1 MKKILIASGVFFAIS
16 LVFITSA
23 FAVSGFNMFELTNF
37 NNYTKNEVYFEDINT
52 LEINDSIITK
62 IDKHSEDKI
71 LVVYYTNDNSK
82 YTLTNEENNLNILA
96 DISSKKSFGFSFG
109 FNVNKGVEIYLP
121 QNSDIDININTEDG
135 VIDIE
140 DITANNILIN
150 SEDGVINIE
159 DVTCNSLNVS
169 LENGVMNIED
179 VKSPNIEITI
189 ENGVLNV
196 ELPYSKNQY
205 TLEIDVKTFCNV
217 SSGGTGVN
225 LLKVKADNGIIS
237 IKFD

>member
-1 MKKILIASGVFFAIS
+1 MKKILIASGIFFAIS

-23 FAVSGFNMFELTNF
+23 FAVSGFDMFELTNF
-37 NNYTKNEVYFEDINT
+37 NNYTKNEEYYENINS
-52 LEINDSIITK
+52 LEINESIITK

-82 YTLTNEENNLNILA
+82 YTITNEENNLNILA
-96 DISSKKSFGFSFG
+96 DISSNKSFGFSFG
-109 FNVNKGVEIYLP
+109 FNINKGIEIYLP
-121 QNSDIDININTEDG
+121 QNSNIDINITSKDC
-135 VIDIE
+135 VLDIE
-140 DITANNILIN
+140 DITVNNILIN

-159 DVTCNSLNVS
+159 DVTCNSLNLT
-169 LENGVMNIED
+169 LENGVTNLED

-196 ELPYSKNQY
+196 ELPYTKNQY

-217 SSGGTGVN
+217 SSGGTGAN
-225 LLKVKADNGIIS
+225 LLKIKADNGIVS